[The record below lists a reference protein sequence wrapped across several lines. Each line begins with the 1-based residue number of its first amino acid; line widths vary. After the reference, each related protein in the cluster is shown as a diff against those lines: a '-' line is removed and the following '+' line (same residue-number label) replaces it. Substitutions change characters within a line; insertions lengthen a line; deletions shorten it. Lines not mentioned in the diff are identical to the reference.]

1 MKRKSKLGMQKD
13 RDMCCLSSRNH
24 PHMPLPAQ
32 MWDICLQLVDFA
44 GSAVDAT
51 LVRQLWDHALLAA
64 ADRPESE
71 WCDGV

>member
-1 MKRKSKLGMQKD
+1 M
-13 RDMCCLSSRNH
+13 
-24 PHMPLPAQ
+24 Q

-64 ADRPESE
+64 ADHPESRCRK
-71 WCDGV
+71 WKYGVFVVDT